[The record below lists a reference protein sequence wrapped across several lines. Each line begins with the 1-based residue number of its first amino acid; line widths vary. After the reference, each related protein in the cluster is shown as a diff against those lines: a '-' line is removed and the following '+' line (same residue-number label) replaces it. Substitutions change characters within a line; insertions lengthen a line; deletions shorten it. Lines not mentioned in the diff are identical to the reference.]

1 MVIFTA
7 SNSDYAQAVYE
18 NVDENKTLF
27 KKVFHKQVIYFIVFK
42 VLFTFFVNK
51 LAVYKNIDKKSLI
64 VSYLYMLLNPKYYS
78 VFSLL
83 RDQYKKTSLF
93 STIIKSI
100 YFILELNFKKK
111 YIMFY
116 NLIIQYFSSQ

>member
-64 VSYLYMLLNPKYYS
+64 VSYLYMLLNQKY
-78 VFSLL
+78 
-83 RDQYKKTSLF
+83 
-93 STIIKSI
+93 
-100 YFILELNFKKK
+100 
-111 YIMFY
+111 
-116 NLIIQYFSSQ
+116 